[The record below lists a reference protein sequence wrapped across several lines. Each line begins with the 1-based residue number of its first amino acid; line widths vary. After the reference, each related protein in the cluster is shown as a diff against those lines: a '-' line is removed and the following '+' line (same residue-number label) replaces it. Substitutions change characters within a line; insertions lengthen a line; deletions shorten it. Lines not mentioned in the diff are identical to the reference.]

1 MAKKQA
7 VPQYIL
13 NKFKRPQFQVN
24 DIVYFTWLGEPLKG
38 KVIRYAKNNEN
49 VTYTIQSGRYKYPC
63 GIQIKKHKSAQYGL
77 VLYEKSRNY
86 TGNIRKPGGEI
97 DASTND
103 SGSGGRY
110 VDNTVR
116 SISEESGSG
125 HGTKNDNKLSNT
137 KHRGK
142 DISHRNPV
150 SGSRELESAI
160 NKQKQFLRGFT
171 KK

>member
-7 VPQYIL
+7 VPKYIL

-38 KVIRYAKNNEN
+38 KVIRYAKNNEDI
-49 VTYTIQSGRYKYPC
+49 TYTIQSGRYKYPC
-63 GIQIKKHKSAQYGL
+63 GIQIKKHKSAKFGL
-77 VLYEKSRNY
+77 VLYEKSRNH

-103 SGSGGRY
+103 SGSRGRY
-110 VDNTVR
+110 VDDTVR
-116 SISEESGSG
+116 SISEKSGSG
-125 HGTKNDNKLSNT
+125 HGTKNDNKLGNT
-137 KHRGK
+137 KHRGEDK
-142 DISHRNPV
+142 SHTNPA
-150 SGSRELESAI
+150 SSDRELESAI
-160 NKQKQFLRGFT
+160 DKQKQFLRGFT